1 MTTINTKKAVHFPS
15 NPDLLETVNAI
26 ENSER
31 R

>member
-1 MTTINTKKAVHFPS
+1 MTTSKKAVHFPS